1 MNDFTFPKRAKKSID
16 DLNVVPILDMFVSI
30 VFFLL
35 LSASMV
41 GMTKL
46 VVPPSATSVIESGS
60 TKVPINAKLN
70 VIPLDSKMEAIKIV
84 FKWEGAKP
92 GELSLSLKEDIFVNQ
107 KVVVGKIKEMVQ
119 KFKNQYPGERTVQI
133 SMQTMIPY
141 QWLITVMDGVTE
153 LLPDV
158 VLNSYTV
165 ADAEKE

>member
-60 TKVPINAKLN
+60 TKVPLNAKMN
-70 VIPLDSKMEAIKIV
+70 VIPLDPKLESIKIV
-84 FKWEGAKP
+84 FKWEGVKP
-92 GELSLSLKEDIFVNQ
+92 GVLTLSLKEDIFTHQ
-107 KVVVGKIKEMVQ
+107 KGVVSQIKEMVQ
-119 KFKNQYPGERTVQI
+119 KFKPSTQERELSKSACNQRFHING
-133 SMQTMIPY
+133 
-141 QWLITVMDGVTE
+141 
-153 LLPDV
+153 
-158 VLNSYTV
+158 
-165 ADAEKE
+165 